1 MPWKLGNLTIKE
13 GRSWKH
19 HNGTTHPSNWGS
31 WSDSEKTAAG
41 LVWED
46 PPAPYDNRFYW
57 GRETDGT
64 LIPKSLTDVNSVDA
78 DGKIIVDPVT
88 GKQHVT
94 KGLKTIYIQ
103 QTKQTANDLLSKT
116 DWYITRKAED
126 SATTIPSDVS
136 TYRAAVR
143 TKSGTIETAIN
154 NAANLTAFIALFDV
168 PVDSDGNPTGNA
180 PINDWPEDI

>member
-31 WSDSEKTAAG
+31 WSDNEKTAAG

-57 GRETDGT
+57 DASTSKALD
-64 LIPKSLTDVNSVDA
+64 DVNVVDK
-78 DGKIIVDPVT
+78 DGKAVIDPLT
-88 GKQHVT
+88 GQQSVI
-94 KGLKTIYIQ
+94 KGLKTIYIE
-103 QTKQTANDLLSKT
+103 QTKQTANGKLSAT
-116 DWYITRKAED
+116 DWYVVRKAED
-126 SATTIPSDVS
+126 STATIPSDVT

-143 TKSGTIETAIN
+143 TKSGQIEAAIN
-154 NAANLTAFIALFDV
+154 GAANHAAFMALFDA

-180 PINDWPEDI
+180 PINDWPDEI